1 MNRTHRF
8 MFFCV
13 YKVRMVTSTS
23 HMLPSL
29 FDINEIAFTIAG
41 YPLSYVELIG
51 TVFGM
56 ASVWFSTQQSILTW
70 PCGIINIIF
79 FIALFFQVQ
88 LYADVLLQLYYFV
101 MSIYGWFNWK
111 KQFQQHQNIR
121 ILSNHQRIQWSL
133 LLLLVTAL
141 SWWTISH
148 IHQWLPKIFTI
159 PAAYPLLDSAI
170 AVMSIIAMV
179 FMAKRILENWILW
192 LFVNILCV
200 YVYAAK
206 QILFTSIEY
215 GLFFILALIG
225 FYQWVNS
232 MHQQKE
238 ENANTFSS

>member
-1 MNRTHRF
+1 
-8 MFFCV
+8 
-13 YKVRMVTSTS
+13 
-23 HMLPSL
+23 MLASL

-41 YPLSYVELIG
+41 YPLSYVEFIG

-56 ASVWFSTQQSILTW
+56 ASVWFSTQQSMLTW

-88 LYADVLLQLYYFV
+88 LYADVLLQLYYFG

-111 KQFQQHQNIR
+111 KQFQHHQSIML
-121 ILSNHQRIQWSL
+121 LSNQQRIRWSIII
-133 LLLLVTAL
+133 LLVTTV
-141 SWWTISH
+141 SWWTMSH
-148 IHQWLPKIFTI
+148 IHQWLPSIFTK

-170 AVMSIIAMV
+170 AVMSIMAMV

-192 LFVNILCV
+192 LLVNILCV

-206 QILFTSIEY
+206 QILFTAVEY
-215 GLFFILALIG
+215 GLFFILAVIG
-225 FYQWVNS
+225 FYQWMNS
-232 MHQQKE
+232 MRQLKE